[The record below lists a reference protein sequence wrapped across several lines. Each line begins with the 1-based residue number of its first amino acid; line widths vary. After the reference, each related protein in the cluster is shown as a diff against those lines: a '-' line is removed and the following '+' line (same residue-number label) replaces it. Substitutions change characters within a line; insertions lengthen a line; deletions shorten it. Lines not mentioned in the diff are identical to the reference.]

1 MARNHTAIGFVP
13 ALRRS
18 TNSPCKLS
26 LRAPSTDAG
35 ERASSNSITNTSVA
49 FGGINPG
56 YVREGR
62 WDHEAACPAAASA
75 RLPLLPTRDYFAGS
89 QRESEGPANI
99 ARVVELGAVG
109 QAPHIPYGERVSECR
124 GGSRSDDEIRHDQ
137 PREHRPCRL

>member
-1 MARNHTAIGFVP
+1 NHTAIGFVP

-18 TNSPCKLS
+18 TNSPCNIS

-62 WDHEAACPAAASA
+62 WDHEAACPADASA
-75 RLPLLPTRDYFAGS
+75 RHPLLPTRDGS

-109 QAPHIPYGERVSECR
+109 QAPDIPYGERVSEGR
-124 GGSRSDDEIRHDQ
+124 
-137 PREHRPCRL
+137 